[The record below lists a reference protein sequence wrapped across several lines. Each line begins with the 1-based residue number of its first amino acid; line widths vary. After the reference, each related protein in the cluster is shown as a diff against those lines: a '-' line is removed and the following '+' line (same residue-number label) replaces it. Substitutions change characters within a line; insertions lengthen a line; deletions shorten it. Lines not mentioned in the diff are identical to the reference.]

1 MKLYFEEYGYPID
14 KLRENL
20 GDNILLH
27 PLQEGKAKVS
37 YVGYFFNSEINDTVF
52 ILPKVFISENKWAF
66 DIEGCNP
73 EEIIDLSPETNPL
86 KTNSYDEVVF
96 ELSMWLYQAICHFYE
111 RKSQS
116 SIGSDVEIL
125 NVRPMGEK
133 MSKTI
138 IEIIL
143 SLRGFQ
149 KKHKNLF
156 TYISLVNSIGNN
168 KVHWNKTISKVQP
181 VFKDKKPFYLEF
193 KNKSKVINFDEELV
207 ALFYSVLNYI
217 SQTYHFKTQI
227 VNGYAILK
235 SSKIKTMIESGKGTR
250 LLKKIRHN
258 YFTDELVE
266 LWNLLYEFFARAE
279 MIGSGKA
286 YQEKLLVSNFNLVFE
301 DMIDQLISDKDLP
314 KELKEQPDGKIVDHI
329 YKNPSLIEEDKDIY
343 FIGDSKYYKGTTGL
357 GDNSIYKQFT
367 YAKNVI
373 QYNINLFNSEKNL
386 NNCRYR
392 DPLTEGYNI
401 TPNFFIRGNIDF
413 KNPKSQELNLQ
424 LNKVSKDDIPPNK
437 HFENRLFDRDTLYLQ
452 TYNINFM
459 FVVASYVK
467 NSDDM
472 ALKKSIQDL
481 FRHNFIDFIEKK
493 FEFYVLEPKRGD
505 LASAVERNFKL
516 LNGKIYQPSD
526 SSNLLILALDLDIDY
541 QLENSQLLF
550 RIDSDFYVY
559 EYHLGTNPN
568 DVKKDDKSPYC
579 IMPVSMVAESPE
591 VAKAK
596 DEDTKLQEKYKK
608 YKNPSVLFGIYKDAA
623 HLKWIM
629 KNKKYNVRFDDRV
642 GAVRHTCQVTSA
654 EYLVL
659 YEFGK
664 EDKYKVYKLGGKH
677 YIWDAK
683 KMKETGYEIKEGGD
697 ANKYYLYEIL
707 SETTELGE
715 IDFNSILEKPRDVFR
730 KSGMSEDDVNG
741 TPIYVYKYELNNHLK

>member
-52 ILPKVFISENKWAF
+52 ILPKVFISENLLAF
-66 DIEGCNP
+66 DRYNP
-73 EEIIDLSPETNPL
+73 EEIIDLFPETTPL
-86 KTNSYDEVVF
+86 KKNADDEVVF

-111 RKSQS
+111 RKQQS

-143 SLRGFQ
+143 SLRSFQ
-149 KKHKNLF
+149 KKHNNLF
-156 TYISLVNSIGNN
+156 TYISLVNSSGNN
-168 KVHWNKTISKVQP
+168 RVHWSKTISKVQP
-181 VFKDKKPFYLEF
+181 FFKDKKPFYLEF
-193 KNKSKVINFDEELV
+193 RNKSKVINFDEELV

-235 SSKIKTMIESGKGTR
+235 PSKIKTMIESGKGTR
-250 LLKKIRHN
+250 LLKKIRRN

-314 KELKEQPDGKIVDHI
+314 KQLKEQPDGKIVDHI

-343 FIGDSKYYKGTTGL
+343 FIGDSKYYKETTDL
-357 GDNSIYKQFT
+357 GENSIYKQFT

-392 DPLTEGYNI
+392 DPLTEGYSI

-413 KNPKSQELNLQ
+413 ENPKSQEQNLE
-424 LNKVSKDDIPPNK
+424 LNKVSKDDYPPNK
-437 HFENRLFDRDTLYLQ
+437 HFENRLFDRDTLFLQ

-472 ALKKSIQDL
+472 ALKKSLQAM
-481 FRHNFIDFIEKK
+481 FRRNFIDFIESK
-493 FEFYVLEPKRGD
+493 FEFYVLEPQEGD
-505 LASAVERNFKL
+505 LKEMVEKHFKQ
-516 LNGKIYQPSD
+516 LNGKIYCPSD
-526 SSNLLILALDLDIDY
+526 CDNLVILALDKDTKY
-541 QLENSQLLF
+541 QFANLQLLST
-550 RIDSDFYVY
+550 IEDDFYVY
-559 EYHLGTNPN
+559 EYHLGGAH
-568 DVKKDDKSPYC
+568 DDEKKDIKYHYWK
-579 IMPVSMVAESPE
+579 ISMVAEKSD

-629 KNKKYNVRFDDRV
+629 ENKKYNVRFDDRV
-642 GAVRHTCQVTSA
+642 GAVKHTRQVTSA

-659 YEFGK
+659 YEFCK
-664 EDKYKVYKLGGKH
+664 EDKYTVYKLGGKH
-677 YIWDAK
+677 YIWDAE
-683 KMKETGYEIKEGGD
+683 KMKKTGYEIKDGGD
-697 ANKYYLYEIL
+697 VNKYYLYDIL
-707 SETTELGE
+707 CETTELGE
-715 IDFNSILEKPRDVFR
+715 IDIKSTLEKPREVIR
-730 KSGMSEDDVNG
+730 KIVKNEDDVKG
-741 TPIYVYKYELNNHLK
+741 TPIYVYKYELDHL

>member
-52 ILPKVFISENKWAF
+52 ILPKVFISENKLAF
-66 DIEGCNP
+66 DRYNP
-73 EEIIDLSPETNPL
+73 EEIIDLSTETNPL
-86 KTNSYDEVVF
+86 KKNADDEVVF

-111 RKSQS
+111 RKQQS
-116 SIGSDVEIL
+116 GIGSDVEIL

-143 SLRGFQ
+143 SLRSFQ
-149 KKHKNLF
+149 KKHNNLF
-156 TYISLVNSIGNN
+156 TYISLVNSSGNN
-168 KVHWNKTISKVQP
+168 KVHWSKTISKVQP
-181 VFKDKKPFYLEF
+181 FFKDKKPFYLELR
-193 KNKSKVINFDEELV
+193 NKSKVINFDEELV

-235 SSKIKTMIESGKGTR
+235 PSKIKTMIERGKGTR
-250 LLKKIRHN
+250 LLKKIRRN

-343 FIGDSKYYKGTTGL
+343 FIGDSKYYKETTDL
-357 GDNSIYKQFT
+357 GENSIYKQFT

-392 DPLTEGYNI
+392 DPLTEGYSI

-413 KNPKSQELNLQ
+413 ENPKSQEQNLE
-424 LNKVSKDDIPPNK
+424 LNKVSKDDYPPNK
-437 HFENRLFDRDTLYLQ
+437 HFENRLFDRDTLFLQ

-467 NSDDM
+467 NSNDM
-472 ALKKSIQDL
+472 ALKKSLQAM
-481 FRHNFIDFIEKK
+481 FRRNFIDFIESK
-493 FEFYVLEPKRGD
+493 FEFYVLEPKMDD
-505 LASAVERNFKL
+505 LTSAVERNFKL

-526 SSNLLILALDLDIDY
+526 SSNLLILALDKSIDY
-541 QLENSQLLF
+541 QLVNSQLLF
-550 RIDSDFYVY
+550 RIDNDFFVY
-559 EYHLGTNPN
+559 EYHLGTNPK

-579 IMPVSMVAESPE
+579 IIPVSMVAESTE
-591 VAKAK
+591 VTKAK

-608 YKNPSVLFGIYKDAA
+608 YKNPSVLFGVYKDGE
-623 HLKWIM
+623 HLKWIL

-642 GAVRHTCQVTSA
+642 GAVKHSRQVTSA

-659 YEFGK
+659 YEFCK
-664 EDKYKVYKLGGKH
+664 EDKYTVYKLGGKH
-677 YIWDAK
+677 YIWDAE
-683 KMKETGYEIKEGGD
+683 KMKKTGYEIKDGGD
-697 ANKYYLYEIL
+697 VNKYYLYDIL
-707 SETTELGE
+707 CETTELGE
-715 IDFNSILEKPRDVFR
+715 IDIKSTLEKPREVIR
-730 KSGMSEDDVNG
+730 NNVKNEDDVKG
-741 TPIYVYKYELNNHLK
+741 TPIYVYKYELDKYLT